1 MVSPLLVAAFVLAA
15 APAPAAPSAA
25 PEAWARVVADRADRE
40 AVVKA
45 LGVPPVSYPAV
56 VDAERPMLVVPTT
69 IEPPAEGGPARA
81 AVRVYQWPS
90 DVEGLPWQVVMRDGK
105 VWWAVGPPAADERD
119 LAAVTKKYGAG
130 AASTEGVLRGDLH
143 SEWEVLSYPAK
154 GVAFVRKPGAKAIV
168 ARRLTAP
175 AP

>member
-1 MVSPLLVAAFVLAA
+1 MFPAFLLAALLLAAPDA
-15 APAPAAPSAA
+15 APASAPA
-25 PEAWARVVADRADRE
+25 EAWARVVAERADRD

-56 VDAERPMLVVPTT
+56 VDSARPMLVVPTT
-69 IEPPAEGGPARA
+69 IEPPADGAEARA

-90 DVEGLPWQVVMRDGK
+90 NVEGLPWQVVMRDGK

-119 LAAVTKKYGAG
+119 TDAVTKKYGAG
-130 AASTEGVLRGDLH
+130 VPSTEGVLRGDVH
-143 SEWEVLSYPAK
+143 SEWEVLSHPAK

>member
-1 MVSPLLVAAFVLAA
+1 MFPALLFCALLLGAGPSTPPAAA
-15 APAPAAPSAA
+15 APD
-25 PEAWARVVADRADRE
+25 AWARVVAERADRE

-56 VDAERPMLVVPTT
+56 VDASRPMLVVPAT
-69 IEPPAEGGPARA
+69 IEPPAEGAPARV

-119 LAAVTKKYGAG
+119 TAAITKKYGEG
-130 AASTEGVLRGDLH
+130 VASTEGVLRGDMH
-143 SEWEVLSYPAK
+143 SEWEVLSHPAK
-154 GVAFVRKPGAKAIV
+154 SVAFVRRPGAKAVV